1 MKKDDNDPIVGL
13 AHKLETLIQKTVS
26 IESLDSKLTQ
36 LVEKLDGIAETLE
49 KTHKLVNSRMTA
61 LTEALEKAAALA
73 SQLAGEQGEERGA
86 EQERTRAAQER
97 APGDGNGR

>member
-1 MKKDDNDPIVGL
+1 MDNDPIVDL

-86 EQERTRAAQER
+86 ANER
-97 APGDGNGR
+97 ARSARDTGDG